1 MARLYMFAEGP
12 TEQVFSTTLLAPHLA
27 NAGVFLQA
35 AVLIAHARRRRVV
48 HRGGGR
54 NYLAMKNDILRFLAQ
69 ERGADVFFTTM
80 IDLYAIS
87 AHFPQLEES
96 RKLSHLPQK
105 RVEFLEQAFGNDIG
119 DQRFIPHIQIHEYE
133 AYLFS
138 DPDCFLDFYPRA
150 PKGIE
155 ALKVIAGAYETPELI
170 NDGQHTA
177 PSKRITECFPDY
189 EGAKPTVGTQVAQCI
204 GLQKIRDKCPHFNSW
219 LSRLEQLA
227 PA

>member
-27 NAGVFLQA
+27 NTGVFLQA
-35 AVLIAHARRRRVV
+35 AVLIAHARRRGVV

-69 ERGADVFFTTM
+69 ERAADVFFTTM

-87 AHFPQLEES
+87 AQFPQLEES

-133 AYLFS
+133 AYLFC

-150 PKGIE
+150 PKGI
-155 ALKVIAGAYETPELI
+155 
-170 NDGQHTA
+170 
-177 PSKRITECFPDY
+177 
-189 EGAKPTVGTQVAQCI
+189 
-204 GLQKIRDKCPHFNSW
+204 
-219 LSRLEQLA
+219 
-227 PA
+227 